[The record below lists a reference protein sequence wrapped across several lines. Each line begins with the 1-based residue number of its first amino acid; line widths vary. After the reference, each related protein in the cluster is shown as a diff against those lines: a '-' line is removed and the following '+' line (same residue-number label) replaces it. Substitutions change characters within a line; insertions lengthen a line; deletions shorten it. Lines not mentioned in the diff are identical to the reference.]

1 MGFMIMTVLLSA
13 LVVVGTVSTVVT
25 LVREGRGPTT
35 PPLSHQLDRR
45 FLPPARGGS
54 RLA

>member
-1 MGFMIMTVLLSA
+1 MGYMIMTVLLTA
-13 LVVVGTVSTVVT
+13 LVLLGTVGTVVT
-25 LVREGRGPTT
+25 LIREDRGPQA
-35 PPLSHQLDRR
+35 PPVSHRLDRR

>member
-1 MGFMIMTVLLSA
+1 MGDMIVTVLLTA
-13 LVVVGTVSTVVT
+13 LVLFGTVGTVLT
-25 LVREGRGPTT
+25 LIREDRGPQA
-35 PPLSHQLDRR
+35 PPASHRPDRR

>member
-1 MGFMIMTVLLSA
+1 MGSMIMTALLAA
-13 LVVVGTVSTVVT
+13 LVVSGTISTVVT
-25 LVREGRGPTT
+25 LVREGRGPTA

-54 RLA
+54 RVA

>member
-1 MGFMIMTVLLSA
+1 MDGMLMTILLTA
-13 LVVVGTVSTVVT
+13 LVLFGAVGTVVT
-25 LVREGRGPTT
+25 MIREDRGPQA
-35 PPLSHQLDRR
+35 PPVSHRPDRR

>member
-1 MGFMIMTVLLSA
+1 MDNMLVTILLTA
-13 LVVVGTVSTVVT
+13 LVLVGTIGTVVT
-25 LVREGRGPTT
+25 LIREDRGPQA
-35 PPLSHQLDRR
+35 PPVSHRPDRR